1 LLRFT
6 RTISVKHH
14 PTGDHYVLS
23 IPRPVAEALNLHEEE
38 GGLVSIEIVNKFD
51 THKKEVRAQAVLK
64 AYRDG
69 PIPWREAFKLAVW
82 KDSSVDTFR
91 PVVVPP
97 NTLGPSRPTACGK
110 VVDIH
115 ASLRES
121 RLALQ
126 YLQAMRKLLKR
137 KMFPHGYKRGPKP
150 KRRW

>member
-1 LLRFT
+1 MQFT

-23 IPRPVAEALNLHEEE
+23 IPMPVAEALNLHED
-38 GGLVSIEIVNKFD
+38 GGLVSIEIVHKLHNLHNK
-51 THKKEVRAQAVLK
+51 KKVARLQT
-64 AYRDG
+64 YRDT
-69 PIPWREAFKLAVW
+69 PIPWREAFNLAVW

>member
-1 LLRFT
+1 
-6 RTISVKHH
+6 
-14 PTGDHYVLS
+14 
-23 IPRPVAEALNLHEEE
+23 
-38 GGLVSIEIVNKFD
+38 LVSIEIVNKFD

-69 PIPWREAFKLAVW
+69 PIPWREAFNHAVW

>member
-1 LLRFT
+1 MLRFT

-38 GGLVSIEIVNKFD
+38 GGLVSIEIVN
-51 THKKEVRAQAVLK
+51 TQVQARAVLR

-69 PIPWREAFKLAVW
+69 PIPWREAFNLAVW
-82 KDSSVDTFR
+82 KDPNADTFR

-121 RLALQ
+121 RFALQ
-126 YLQAMRKLLKR
+126 YLQAMRKSLKR
-137 KMFPHGYKRGPKP
+137 KMFPRGYKRGPKP